1 MYINKFLAKKIGI
14 GLAVIAIPAVA
25 VGGYFAVSNSDKYR
39 NYYATPTNDSPR
51 GYIDAY
57 KKAIYNGAEVIAAPG
72 FTHKDPILNAFSD
85 SDNFFDKTGFMLFDD
100 TTIPFG
106 DAPLNKKATLN
117 TWSVTFR
124 SDLGSI
130 QTGVA
135 LGMFLNENK
144 DVFMDDGHLTFG
156 LFGGLPFASVTSF
169 MGGIQKGVQWF
180 NDNVVPKDPSY
191 VKVEERS
198 LRTNN
203 LTTPVKEPT
212 KQQLEANSYFSG
224 NFSPSGGDVII
235 QEFIDRKTDVI
246 IPVAGPQVWSAQKL
260 IIKNRAKAVVL
271 GVDSAVEDD
280 PQAQN
285 LNFTN
290 NGKQIGNGKYVQ
302 FSSMKNLAV
311 AADTAL
317 KIINNGNVAPADAT
331 TNPKKYKEFVDPSTN
346 IGGFGTIAVGNIEN
360 GCAGV
365 SPAGKPYLE
374 RALTKSGKPDP
385 VEDPKYNQE
394 PDMAW
399 ESPDFQFVKGK
410 YEDNETIMAA
420 NYNNYFKDL
429 GKEFQN
435 VVANPKYGFTPEE
448 KPLNKKEFIKEGVQS
463 DADKVKVILSGSTSI
478 LLDGSFSQS
487 CYKGIVEYF
496 ASMNITLPYPTAV
509 ASNYSLE
516 NKKRS

>member
-39 NYYATPTNDSPR
+39 SYYATPTNDSPR

-57 KKAIYNGAEVIAAPG
+57 KKAVYNGAEVIAAPG
-72 FTHKDPILNAFSD
+72 FTHKDPILNAFSG
-85 SDNFFDKTGFMLFDD
+85 SDNFFDKTGFMLFDE

-106 DAPLNKKATLN
+106 GPLNKKATLN

-130 QTGVA
+130 QTGIA

-144 DVFMDDGHLTFG
+144 DVFADDGKLTFG

-169 MGGIQKGVQWF
+169 MGGIQMGVQWF
-180 NDNVVPKDPSY
+180 NENVATSGSGYLPVNE
-191 VKVEERS
+191 VS
-198 LRTNN
+198 LRSSNPTE
-203 LTTPVKEPT
+203 KE
-212 KQQLEANSYFSG
+212 LETNSYFSG
-224 NFSPSGGDVII
+224 SFSPSGGSEII
-235 QEFIDRKTDVI
+235 ETYINKKTDVI
-246 IPVAGPQVWSAQKL
+246 IPVAGPQVWLAQKL
-260 IIKNRAKAVVL
+260 IIKHQAKSVVL

-280 PQAQN
+280 PQAQE
-285 LNFTN
+285 LPFKN
-290 NGKQIGNGKYVQ
+290 NGKVIGNGKYVQ

-317 KIINNGNVAPADAT
+317 KIINNGNVAPDKT
-331 TNPKKYKEFVDPSTN
+331 DPKYDNFVDSTTG

-365 SPAGKPYLE
+365 SPAGQKYLQE
-374 RALTKSGKPDP
+374 ALHESHKQDP
-385 VEDPKYNQE
+385 SKDAKYNTQE
-394 PDMAW
+394 FMAW
-399 ESPDFQFVKGK
+399 KSPDFNPAWINSEFKPVEKSK
-410 YEDNETIMAA
+410 ETLVSS
-420 NYNNYFKDL
+420 NYNNYFVGLKQSF
-429 GKEFQN
+429 EN
-435 VVANPKYGFTPEE
+435 VVGNPKYGFTENE
-448 KPLNKKEFIKEGVQS
+448 KPLNKQGFIVKGKES

-487 CYKGIVEYF
+487 CYKGLVEYY
-496 ASMNITLPYPTAV
+496 ASMNIKLPYPSAIATA
-509 ASNYSLE
+509 SYSVSE
-516 NKKRS
+516 RKRD